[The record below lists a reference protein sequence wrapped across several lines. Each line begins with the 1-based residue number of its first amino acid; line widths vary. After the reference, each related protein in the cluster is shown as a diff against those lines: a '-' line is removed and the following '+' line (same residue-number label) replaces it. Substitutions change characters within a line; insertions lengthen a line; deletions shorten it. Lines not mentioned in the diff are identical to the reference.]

1 MSLSIVVCL
10 FLSFWLRL
18 AVGGNVTVIQ
28 CNSVGLWKGKVIGA
42 NVRGCIAIAGQC
54 DRGQSGGGP
63 TLGSIA
69 WGIMWTTSARI
80 RTTREDVVSCMARSD
95 EL

>member
-28 CNSVGLWKGKVIGA
+28 CNSVGLWEGKVIDA

-54 DRGQSGGGP
+54 DRGQSGGGQQ
-63 TLGSIA
+63 
-69 WGIMWTTSARI
+69 
-80 RTTREDVVSCMARSD
+80 
-95 EL
+95 